1 MGSSAATTAT
11 FCATLVDEWLHCGV
25 RHAVVSPGS
34 RSTPIALE
42 IAKRGEIEMHIF
54 HDERSAAFTA
64 LGIAKASGVPAI
76 LVCSSGTAAVEFHP
90 AVVEAHYSEIPILV
104 CTADRPAEL
113 QGVGAPQTID
123 QRNLY
128 GVSVRKFVNAEVA
141 DDSESQTWRLIARD
155 LFATS
160 LGKVRGPVHL
170 NLRFR
175 EPLMGVAA
183 SLPQRHERSGT
194 ITEKVGLP
202 STRSLRKLK
211 KALKYKRGVIIAG
224 AENYQGES
232 VLRLAETLG
241 WPVLADP
248 RSSARVPS
256 KVVVGA
262 ADAIL
267 RDVEFSKKLQP
278 IVVLRF
284 GTLPASKVV
293 NSWLASSGAKQIVIT
308 TTPTLAD
315 PDKLCALHIVGDID
329 ELCTELISAS
339 SVGQDP
345 KDDFAWLDLWSASEE
360 SAQKSINAAISD
372 EPGLTEPG
380 VARALYGLLPEASNL
395 VVSSSMPIR
404 DVEWFAAPRTGLR
417 VYANRG
423 ANGIDGVVSTAVGIA
438 LATRQ
443 PTSLLIGDI
452 ALLHDVNGLISL
464 VSREIDLRIVVID
477 NNGGGI
483 FSFLPQAQALEATKF
498 EKIFGT
504 PHGVNIKMLAQ
515 AYEINA
521 QEVANTSD
529 LAEVLSQRGPWLA
542 RVVTDRQEN
551 VKVHERI
558 NQMVAA
564 NLRFVLSEKVKV

>member
-25 RHAVVSPGS
+25 RHAVVSPGA

-42 IAKRGEIEMHIF
+42 IANRQEIEMHIF
-54 HDERSAAFTA
+54 HDERSAAFAA

-90 AVVEAHYSEIPILV
+90 AVVEAHHSETPILI

-123 QRNLY
+123 QQNLY
-128 GVSVRKFVNAEVA
+128 GVAIRKFVNAEVA
-141 DDSESQTWRLIARD
+141 DDSESHTWRHIARD

-160 LGKVRGPVHL
+160 LGDVQGPVHL

-175 EPLMGVAA
+175 EPLMGFATNLPPRSASDAVITKKVA
-183 SLPQRHERSGT
+183 
-194 ITEKVGLP
+194 LP
-202 STRSLRKLK
+202 SSRSLRKLN
-211 KALKYKRGVIIAG
+211 KALESENGLIIAG
-224 AENYQGES
+224 PENYRVES
-232 VLRLAETLG
+232 ILRLAETLG
-241 WPVLADP
+241 WPIIADP
-248 RSSARVPS
+248 RSGTRVPN
-256 KVVVGA
+256 KLVVAG

-267 RDVEFSKKLQP
+267 RDEDFSKRLRP
-278 IVVLRF
+278 DVVLRF

-293 NSWLASSGAKQIVIT
+293 NSWLSGSGANQVVIT
-308 TTPTLAD
+308 TTPSLTD
-315 PDKLCALHIVGDID
+315 PDRQCSLHIVSDID
-329 ELCTELISAS
+329 ELCAGLV
-339 SVGQDP
+339 SVHS
-345 KDDFAWLDLWSASEE
+345 KESIRNRSLSWLDKWIAAED
-360 SAQKSINAAISD
+360 SAQKAINAALAD

-380 VARALYGLLPEASNL
+380 VARAIYALVPEASHL

-404 DVEWFAAPRTGLR
+404 DVEWFGAPRNGLR
-417 VYANRG
+417 VHANRG
-423 ANGIDGVVSTAVGIA
+423 ANGIDGVVSTAVGVA

-443 PTSLLIGDI
+443 PTTLLIGDI
-452 ALLHDVNGLISL
+452 ALLHDVNGLINL
-464 VSREIDLRIVVID
+464 ASRKIDLRIVVID

-483 FSFLPQAQALEATKF
+483 FSFLHQAQALDEAKF

-504 PHGVNIKMLAQ
+504 PHDANIKMLAQ
-515 AYEINA
+515 AHQINTH
-521 QEVANTSD
+521 ELTNISD

-558 NQMVAA
+558 NQMVAS
-564 NLRFVLSEKVKV
+564 NLR

>member
-42 IAKRGEIEMHIF
+42 IANRQEIEMHIF
-54 HDERSAAFTA
+54 HDERSAAFAA

-90 AVVEAHYSEIPILV
+90 AVVEAHHSETPILI

-123 QRNLY
+123 QQNLY
-128 GVSVRKFVNAEVA
+128 GVAIRKFVNAEVA
-141 DDSESQTWRLIARD
+141 NDSESHTWRHIARD

-160 LGKVRGPVHL
+160 LGDVQGPVHL

-175 EPLMGVAA
+175 EPLMGFATNLPPRSANDAVITKKVA
-183 SLPQRHERSGT
+183 
-194 ITEKVGLP
+194 LP
-202 STRSLRKLK
+202 SSRSLRKLN
-211 KALKYKRGVIIAG
+211 KALESENGLIIAG
-224 AENYQGES
+224 PENYRVES
-232 VLRLAETLG
+232 IVRLAEALG
-241 WPVLADP
+241 WPIIADP
-248 RSSARVPS
+248 RSGTRVPN
-256 KVVVGA
+256 KLVVAG

-267 RDVEFSKKLQP
+267 RDEDFSKRLRP
-278 IVVLRF
+278 DVVLRF

-293 NSWLASSGAKQIVIT
+293 NSWLLGSGANQVVIT
-308 TTPTLAD
+308 TTPSLTD
-315 PDKLCALHIVGDID
+315 PDRQCSLHIVSDID
-329 ELCTELISAS
+329 ELCAGLVSLHSKESIRNRSLS
-339 SVGQDP
+339 
-345 KDDFAWLDLWSASEE
+345 WLDKWIAAED
-360 SAQKSINAAISD
+360 SAQKAINAALAD

-380 VARALYGLLPEASNL
+380 VARAIYALVPEASHL

-404 DVEWFAAPRTGLR
+404 DVEWFGAPRNGLR
-417 VYANRG
+417 VHANRG
-423 ANGIDGVVSTAVGIA
+423 ANGIDGVVSTAVGVA

-443 PTSLLIGDI
+443 PTTLLIGDI
-452 ALLHDVNGLISL
+452 ALLHDVNGLINL
-464 VSREIDLRIVVID
+464 ASRKIDLRIVVID

-483 FSFLPQAQALEATKF
+483 FSFLPQAQTLDEAKF

-504 PHGVNIKMLAQ
+504 PHDANIKMLAQ
-515 AYEINA
+515 AHQINTH
-521 QEVANTSD
+521 ELTNISD

-542 RVVTDRQEN
+542 RIVTDRQEN

-558 NQMVAA
+558 NQMVAS
-564 NLRFVLSEKVKV
+564 NLR

>member
-42 IAKRGEIEMHIF
+42 IANRQEIEMHIF
-54 HDERSAAFTA
+54 HDERSAAFAA

-90 AVVEAHYSEIPILV
+90 AVVEAHHSETPILI

-123 QRNLY
+123 QQNLY
-128 GVSVRKFVNAEVA
+128 GVAIRKFVNAEVA
-141 DDSESQTWRLIARD
+141 DDSESHTWRHIARD

-160 LGKVRGPVHL
+160 LGDVQGPVHL

-175 EPLMGVAA
+175 EPLMGFATNLPPRDANDAVITKKVA
-183 SLPQRHERSGT
+183 
-194 ITEKVGLP
+194 LP
-202 STRSLRKLK
+202 SSRSLRKLN
-211 KALKYKRGVIIAG
+211 KALESENGLIIAG
-224 AENYQGES
+224 PENYRVES
-232 VLRLAETLG
+232 ILRLAETLG
-241 WPVLADP
+241 WPIIADP
-248 RSSARVPS
+248 RSGTRVPN
-256 KVVVGA
+256 KLVVAG

-267 RDVEFSKKLQP
+267 RDEDFSKRLRP
-278 IVVLRF
+278 DVVLRF

-293 NSWLASSGAKQIVIT
+293 NSWLSGSGANQVVIT
-308 TTPTLAD
+308 TTPSLTD
-315 PDKLCALHIVGDID
+315 PDRQCSLHIVSDID
-329 ELCTELISAS
+329 ELCAGLV
-339 SVGQDP
+339 SVHS
-345 KDDFAWLDLWSASEE
+345 KESVRNRSLSWLDKWVAAED
-360 SAQKSINAAISD
+360 SAQKAINAALAD

-380 VARALYGLLPEASNL
+380 VARAIYALVPEASHL

-404 DVEWFAAPRTGLR
+404 DVEWFGAPRNGLR
-417 VYANRG
+417 VHANRG
-423 ANGIDGVVSTAVGIA
+423 ANGIDGVVSTAVGVA

-443 PTSLLIGDI
+443 PTTLLIGDI
-452 ALLHDVNGLISL
+452 ALLHDVNGLINL
-464 VSREIDLRIVVID
+464 ASRKIDLRIVVID

-483 FSFLPQAQALEATKF
+483 FSFLPQAQALDEAKF

-504 PHGVNIKMLAQ
+504 PHDANIKMLAQ
-515 AYEINA
+515 AHQINTH
-521 QEVANTSD
+521 ELTNISD

-558 NQMVAA
+558 NQMVAS
-564 NLRFVLSEKVKV
+564 NLR

>member
-42 IAKRGEIEMHIF
+42 IANRQEIEMHIF
-54 HDERSAAFTA
+54 HDERSAAFAA

-90 AVVEAHYSEIPILV
+90 AVVEAHHSETPILI

-123 QRNLY
+123 QQNLY
-128 GVSVRKFVNAEVA
+128 GVAIRKFVNAEVA
-141 DDSESQTWRLIARD
+141 NDSESHTWRHIARD

-160 LGKVRGPVHL
+160 LGDVQGPVHL

-175 EPLMGVAA
+175 EPLMGFATNLPPRDANDAVITKKVA
-183 SLPQRHERSGT
+183 
-194 ITEKVGLP
+194 LP
-202 STRSLRKLK
+202 SSRSLRKLN
-211 KALKYKRGVIIAG
+211 KALESENGLIIAG
-224 AENYQGES
+224 PENYRVES
-232 VLRLAETLG
+232 ILRLAETLG
-241 WPVLADP
+241 WPIIADP
-248 RSSARVPS
+248 RSGTRVPN
-256 KVVVGA
+256 KLVVAG

-267 RDVEFSKKLQP
+267 RDEDFSKRLRP
-278 IVVLRF
+278 DVVLRF

-293 NSWLASSGAKQIVIT
+293 NSWLSGSGANQVVIT
-308 TTPTLAD
+308 TTPSLTD
-315 PDKLCALHIVGDID
+315 PDRQCSLHIVSDID
-329 ELCTELISAS
+329 ELCAGLV
-339 SVGQDP
+339 SVHS
-345 KDDFAWLDLWSASEE
+345 KESVRKRSLSWLDKWVAAED
-360 SAQKSINAAISD
+360 SAQKAINAALAD

-380 VARALYGLLPEASNL
+380 VARAIYALVPEASHL

-404 DVEWFAAPRTGLR
+404 DVEWFGAPRNGLR
-417 VYANRG
+417 VHANRG
-423 ANGIDGVVSTAVGIA
+423 ANGIDGVVSTAVGVA

-443 PTSLLIGDI
+443 PTTLLIGDI
-452 ALLHDVNGLISL
+452 ALLHDVNGLINL
-464 VSREIDLRIVVID
+464 ASRKIDLRIVVID

-483 FSFLPQAQALEATKF
+483 FSFLPQAQTLDEAKF

-504 PHGVNIKMLAQ
+504 PHDANIKMLAQ
-515 AYEINA
+515 AHQINTH
-521 QEVANTSD
+521 ELTNISD

-558 NQMVAA
+558 NQMVAS
-564 NLRFVLSEKVKV
+564 NLR

>member
-11 FCATLVDEWLHCGV
+11 FCATLVDEWLQCGV

-42 IAKRGEIEMHIF
+42 IANRQEIEMHIF
-54 HDERSAAFTA
+54 HDERSAAFAA
-64 LGIAKASGVPAI
+64 LGIAKASGIPAI

-90 AVVEAHYSEIPILV
+90 AVVEAHHSEVPILI

-123 QRNLY
+123 QQNLY

-141 DDSESQTWRLIARD
+141 DESESHTWRKIARD

-175 EPLMGVAA
+175 EPLMGVAT
-183 SLPQRHERSGT
+183 SLPPRHERSAM
-194 ITEKVGLP
+194 IADKVDLP
-202 STRSLRKLK
+202 SARSLRKLK
-211 KALKYKRGVIIAG
+211 KALNFKNGVIIAG
-224 AENYQGES
+224 PENYQIES
-232 VLRLAETLG
+232 IFRLAQTLS

-248 RSSARVPS
+248 RSGARVPS
-256 KVVVGA
+256 KFVVAA
-262 ADAIL
+262 ADSIL
-267 RDVEFSKKLQP
+267 RDEDFAKKLQP
-278 IVVLRF
+278 QVVLRF

-315 PDKLCALHIVGDID
+315 PDQLCALHIVGEID
-329 ELCTELISAS
+329 ELCAELVSDRTN
-339 SVGQDP
+339 GQNDRG
-345 KDDFAWLDLWSASEE
+345 DFSWLDLWDTAES
-360 SAQKSINAAISD
+360 SAQKSINAALAD
-372 EPGLTEPG
+372 EPGLSEPG

-417 VYANRG
+417 VHANRG

-443 PTSLLIGDI
+443 PTMLLIGDI
-452 ALLHDVNGLISL
+452 ALLHDVNGLIGL
-464 VSREIDLRIVVID
+464 VGREIDLRIVVID

-483 FSFLPQAQALEATKF
+483 FSFLPQAQTLELTKF

-504 PHGVNIKMLAQ
+504 PHGVNLKMVAQ
-515 AYEINA
+515 AHQINTY
-521 QEVANTSD
+521 EVANMSD
-529 LAEVLSQRGPWLA
+529 FAEVLSQRGPWLA

-558 NQMVAA
+558 NQMVAS
-564 NLRFVLSEKVKV
+564 NLR

>member
-11 FCATLVDEWLHCGV
+11 FCATLVDEWLQCGV

-42 IAKRGEIEMHIF
+42 IANRQEIEMHIF
-54 HDERSAAFTA
+54 HDERSAAFAA
-64 LGIAKASGVPAI
+64 LGIAKASGIPAI

-90 AVVEAHYSEIPILV
+90 AVVEAHHSEVPILI

-123 QRNLY
+123 QQNLY

-141 DDSESQTWRLIARD
+141 DESESHTWRKIARD

-175 EPLMGVAA
+175 EPLMGVAT
-183 SLPQRHERSGT
+183 SLPPRNERSAM
-194 ITEKVGLP
+194 IADKVDLP
-202 STRSLRKLK
+202 SARSLRKLK
-211 KALKYKRGVIIAG
+211 KALNLKNGVIIAG
-224 AENYQGES
+224 PENYQVES
-232 VLRLAETLG
+232 VLHLAQTLS

-248 RSSARVPS
+248 RSGARVPS
-256 KVVVGA
+256 KFVVAA
-262 ADAIL
+262 ADSIL
-267 RDVEFSKKLQP
+267 RDEDIAKKLQP
-278 IVVLRF
+278 QVVLRF

-315 PDKLCALHIVGDID
+315 PDQLCALHIVGEID
-329 ELCTELISAS
+329 EMCAELVSDRTNE
-339 SVGQDP
+339 QN
-345 KDDFAWLDLWSASEE
+345 KRDDFSWLDLWDSAES
-360 SAQKSINAAISD
+360 SAQKSINAALAD
-372 EPGLTEPG
+372 EPGLSEPG

-417 VYANRG
+417 VHANRG

-443 PTSLLIGDI
+443 PTTLLIGDI
-452 ALLHDVNGLISL
+452 ALLHDVNGLINL

-483 FSFLPQAQALEATKF
+483 FSFLPQAQTLELTKF

-504 PHGVNIKMLAQ
+504 PHGVNLKMVAQ
-515 AYEINA
+515 AHQINTH
-521 QEVANTSD
+521 EVANMSD
-529 LAEVLSQRGPWLA
+529 FAEVLSQRGPWLA

-558 NQMVAA
+558 NQMVAS
-564 NLRFVLSEKVKV
+564 NLR

>member
-42 IAKRGEIEMHIF
+42 IANRQEIEMHIF
-54 HDERSAAFTA
+54 HDERSAAFAA
-64 LGIAKASGVPAI
+64 LGIAKASGIPAI

-90 AVVEAHYSEIPILV
+90 AVVEAHHSETPILI

-123 QRNLY
+123 QQNLY
-128 GVSVRKFVNAEVA
+128 GVAIRKFVNAEVA
-141 DDSESQTWRLIARD
+141 NDSESHTWRHIARD

-160 LGKVRGPVHL
+160 LGDVQGPVHL

-175 EPLMGVAA
+175 EPLMGFATNLPPRSASDAVITKKVA
-183 SLPQRHERSGT
+183 
-194 ITEKVGLP
+194 LP
-202 STRSLRKLK
+202 SSRSLRKLN
-211 KALKYKRGVIIAG
+211 KALESEKGLIIAG
-224 AENYQGES
+224 PENYRVES
-232 VLRLAETLG
+232 ILRLAENLG
-241 WPVLADP
+241 WPIVADP
-248 RSSARVPS
+248 RSGTRVPN
-256 KVVVGA
+256 KLVVAG

-267 RDVEFSKKLQP
+267 RDEDFSKRLRP
-278 IVVLRF
+278 DVVLRF

-293 NSWLASSGAKQIVIT
+293 NSWLSGSGANQVVIT
-308 TTPTLAD
+308 TTPSLTD
-315 PDKLCALHIVGDID
+315 PDRQCSLHIVSDID
-329 ELCTELISAS
+329 ELCAGLV
-339 SVGQDP
+339 SVHS
-345 KDDFAWLDLWSASEE
+345 KESVRKRSLSWLDKWVAAED
-360 SAQKSINAAISD
+360 SAQKAINAALAD

-380 VARALYGLLPEASNL
+380 VARAIYALVPEASHL

-404 DVEWFAAPRTGLR
+404 DVEWFGAPRNGLR
-417 VYANRG
+417 VHANRG
-423 ANGIDGVVSTAVGIA
+423 ANGIDGVVSTAVGVA

-443 PTSLLIGDI
+443 PTTLLIGDI
-452 ALLHDVNGLISL
+452 ALLHDVNGLINL
-464 VSREIDLRIVVID
+464 ASRKIDLRIVVID

-483 FSFLPQAQALEATKF
+483 FSFLPQAQALDEAKF

-504 PHGVNIKMLAQ
+504 PHDANIKMLAQ
-515 AYEINA
+515 AHQINTH
-521 QEVANTSD
+521 ELTNISD

-542 RVVTDRQEN
+542 RVVTDRHEN

-558 NQMVAA
+558 NQMVAS
-564 NLRFVLSEKVKV
+564 NLR

>member
-42 IAKRGEIEMHIF
+42 IANRQEIEMHIF
-54 HDERSAAFTA
+54 HDERSAAFAA

-90 AVVEAHYSEIPILV
+90 AVVEAHHSETPILI

-123 QRNLY
+123 QQNLY
-128 GVSVRKFVNAEVA
+128 GVAIRKFVNAEVA
-141 DDSESQTWRLIARD
+141 NDSESHTWRHIARD

-160 LGKVRGPVHL
+160 LGDVQGPVHL

-175 EPLMGVAA
+175 EPLMGFATNLPPRSANDAVITKKVA
-183 SLPQRHERSGT
+183 
-194 ITEKVGLP
+194 LP
-202 STRSLRKLK
+202 SSRSLRKLN
-211 KALKYKRGVIIAG
+211 KALESENGLIIAG
-224 AENYQGES
+224 PENYRVES
-232 VLRLAETLG
+232 IVRLAEALG
-241 WPVLADP
+241 WPIVADP
-248 RSSARVPS
+248 RSGTRVPN
-256 KVVVGA
+256 KLVVAG

-267 RDVEFSKKLQP
+267 RDEDFSKRLRP
-278 IVVLRF
+278 DVVLRF

-293 NSWLASSGAKQIVIT
+293 NSWLSGSGANQVVIT
-308 TTPTLAD
+308 TTPSLTD
-315 PDKLCALHIVGDID
+315 PDRQCSLHIVSDID
-329 ELCTELISAS
+329 ELCAGLV
-339 SVGQDP
+339 SVHS
-345 KDDFAWLDLWSASEE
+345 KESIRNRSLSWLDKWIAAED
-360 SAQKSINAAISD
+360 SAQKAINAALAD

-380 VARALYGLLPEASNL
+380 VARAIYALVPEASHL

-404 DVEWFAAPRTGLR
+404 DVEWFGAPRNGLR
-417 VYANRG
+417 VHANRG
-423 ANGIDGVVSTAVGIA
+423 ANGIDGVVSTAVGVA

-443 PTSLLIGDI
+443 PTTLLIGDI
-452 ALLHDVNGLISL
+452 ALLHDVNGLINL
-464 VSREIDLRIVVID
+464 ASRKIDLRIVVID

-483 FSFLPQAQALEATKF
+483 FSFLPQAQALDEAKF

-504 PHGVNIKMLAQ
+504 PHDANIKMLAQ
-515 AYEINA
+515 AHQINTH
-521 QEVANTSD
+521 ELTNISD

-542 RVVTDRQEN
+542 RVVTDRHEN

-558 NQMVAA
+558 NQMVAS
-564 NLRFVLSEKVKV
+564 NLR

>member
-11 FCATLVDEWLHCGV
+11 FCATLVDEWLQCGV

-42 IAKRGEIEMHIF
+42 IANRQEIEMHIF
-54 HDERSAAFTA
+54 HDERSAAFAA
-64 LGIAKASGVPAI
+64 LGIAKASGIPAI

-90 AVVEAHYSEIPILV
+90 ATVEAHHSEVPILI

-123 QRNLY
+123 QQNLY

-141 DDSESQTWRLIARD
+141 EESESNTWRQIARD

-175 EPLMGVAA
+175 EPLMGVAT
-183 SLPQRHERSGT
+183 SLPPRHESSAT
-194 ITEKVGLP
+194 IAETVVLP
-202 STRSLRKLK
+202 SARSLRKLK
-211 KALKYKRGVIIAG
+211 KALNFKSGVIIAG
-224 AENYQGES
+224 PENYRVES
-232 VLRLAETLG
+232 ILRLAETLS

-248 RSSARVPS
+248 RSGARVPS
-256 KVVVGA
+256 KFVVAA
-262 ADAIL
+262 ADSIL
-267 RDVEFSKKLQP
+267 RDEDFAKKLQP
-278 IVVLRF
+278 QVVLRF

-293 NSWLASSGAKQIVIT
+293 NSWLANSGAKQIVIT

-315 PDKLCALHIVGDID
+315 PDQLCSLHIVGEID
-329 ELCTELISAS
+329 ELCAELV
-339 SVGQDP
+339 SVRSNGQS
-345 KDDFAWLDLWSASEE
+345 KRDDFSWLDLWGTAET
-360 SAQKSINAAISD
+360 SAQKSINAALAD
-372 EPGLTEPG
+372 EPGLSEPG

-417 VYANRG
+417 VHANRG

-443 PTSLLIGDI
+443 PTTLLIGDI

-483 FSFLPQAQALEATKF
+483 FSFLPQAQALEVTKF

-504 PHGVNIKMLAQ
+504 PHGVDLKMVAQ
-515 AYEINA
+515 AHQINTH
-521 QEVANTSD
+521 EVANMSD
-529 LAEVLSQRGPWLA
+529 FAEVLSQRGPWLT

-551 VKVHERI
+551 VKVHQRI
-558 NQMVAA
+558 NQMVAS
-564 NLRFVLSEKVKV
+564 NLR

>member
-42 IAKRGEIEMHIF
+42 IANRQEIEMHIF
-54 HDERSAAFTA
+54 HDERSAAFAA

-90 AVVEAHYSEIPILV
+90 AVVEAHHSETPILI

-123 QRNLY
+123 QQNLY
-128 GVSVRKFVNAEVA
+128 GVAIRKFVNAEVA
-141 DDSESQTWRLIARD
+141 NDSESHTWRHIARD

-160 LGKVRGPVHL
+160 LGDVQGPVHL

-175 EPLMGVAA
+175 EPLMGFATNLPPRSASDAVITKKVA
-183 SLPQRHERSGT
+183 
-194 ITEKVGLP
+194 LP
-202 STRSLRKLK
+202 SSRSLRKLN
-211 KALKYKRGVIIAG
+211 KALESENGLIIAG
-224 AENYQGES
+224 PENYRVES
-232 VLRLAETLG
+232 ILRLAETLG
-241 WPVLADP
+241 WPIIADP
-248 RSSARVPS
+248 RSGTRVPN
-256 KVVVGA
+256 KLVVAG

-267 RDVEFSKKLQP
+267 RDEDFSKRLRP
-278 IVVLRF
+278 DVVLRF

-293 NSWLASSGAKQIVIT
+293 NSWLSGSGANQVVIT
-308 TTPTLAD
+308 TTPSLTD
-315 PDKLCALHIVGDID
+315 PDRQCSLHIVSDID
-329 ELCTELISAS
+329 ELCAGLV
-339 SVGQDP
+339 SVHS
-345 KDDFAWLDLWSASEE
+345 KESIRNRSLSWLDKWIAAED
-360 SAQKSINAAISD
+360 SAQKAINAALAD

-380 VARALYGLLPEASNL
+380 VARAIYALVPEASHL

-404 DVEWFAAPRTGLR
+404 DVEWFGAPRNGLR
-417 VYANRG
+417 VHANRG
-423 ANGIDGVVSTAVGIA
+423 ANGIDGVVSTAVGVA

-443 PTSLLIGDI
+443 PTTLLIGDI
-452 ALLHDVNGLISL
+452 ALLHDVNGLINL
-464 VSREIDLRIVVID
+464 ASRKIDLRIVVID

-483 FSFLPQAQALEATKF
+483 FSFLPQAQALDEAKF

-504 PHGVNIKMLAQ
+504 PHDANIKMLAQ
-515 AYEINA
+515 AHQINTH
-521 QEVANTSD
+521 ELTNISD

-542 RVVTDRQEN
+542 RVVTDRHEN

-558 NQMVAA
+558 NQMVAS
-564 NLRFVLSEKVKV
+564 NLR

>member
-11 FCATLVDEWLHCGV
+11 FCATLVDEWLQCGV

-42 IAKRGEIEMHIF
+42 IANRQEIEMHIF
-54 HDERSAAFTA
+54 HDERSAAFAA
-64 LGIAKASGVPAI
+64 LGIAKASGIPAI

-90 AVVEAHYSEIPILV
+90 AVVEAHHSEVPILI

-123 QRNLY
+123 QQNLY

-141 DDSESQTWRLIARD
+141 DESESHTWRKIARD

-175 EPLMGVAA
+175 EPLMGVAT
-183 SLPQRHERSGT
+183 SLPPRHERSAM
-194 ITEKVGLP
+194 IADKVDLP
-202 STRSLRKLK
+202 SARSLRKLK
-211 KALKYKRGVIIAG
+211 KALNFKNGVIIAG
-224 AENYQGES
+224 PENYQIES
-232 VLRLAETLG
+232 IFRLAQTLS

-248 RSSARVPS
+248 RSGARVPS
-256 KVVVGA
+256 KFVVAA
-262 ADAIL
+262 ADSIL
-267 RDVEFSKKLQP
+267 RDEDFAKKLQP
-278 IVVLRF
+278 QVVLRF

-315 PDKLCALHIVGDID
+315 PDQLCALHIVGEID
-329 ELCTELISAS
+329 ELCAELVSDRTN
-339 SVGQDP
+339 GQNNRG
-345 KDDFAWLDLWSASEE
+345 DFSWLDLWDTAES
-360 SAQKSINAAISD
+360 SAQKSINAALAD
-372 EPGLTEPG
+372 EPGLSEPG

-417 VYANRG
+417 VHANRG

-443 PTSLLIGDI
+443 PTTLLIGDI
-452 ALLHDVNGLISL
+452 ALLHDVNGLIGL

-483 FSFLPQAQALEATKF
+483 FSFLPQAQNLESTKF

-504 PHGVNIKMLAQ
+504 PHGVNLKMVAQ
-515 AYEINA
+515 AHQIDTH
-521 QEVANTSD
+521 EVANMSD
-529 LAEVLSQRGPWLA
+529 FAEVLSQRGPWLA

-558 NQMVAA
+558 NQMVAS
-564 NLRFVLSEKVKV
+564 NLR

>member
-11 FCATLVDEWLHCGV
+11 FCATLVDEWLQCGV

-42 IAKRGEIEMHIF
+42 IANRQEIEMHIF
-54 HDERSAAFTA
+54 HDERSAAFAA
-64 LGIAKASGVPAI
+64 LGIAKASGIPAI

-90 AVVEAHYSEIPILV
+90 AVVEAHHSEVPILI

-123 QRNLY
+123 QQNLY

-141 DDSESQTWRLIARD
+141 DESESHTWRKIARD

-175 EPLMGVAA
+175 EPLMGVAT
-183 SLPQRHERSGT
+183 SLPPRHERSST
-194 ITEKVGLP
+194 IADKVDLP
-202 STRSLRKLK
+202 SARSLRKLK
-211 KALKYKRGVIIAG
+211 KALNFKNGVIIAG
-224 AENYQGES
+224 PENYQVES
-232 VLRLAETLG
+232 VLHLAQTLS

-248 RSSARVPS
+248 RSGARVPS
-256 KVVVGA
+256 KFVVAA
-262 ADAIL
+262 ADSIL
-267 RDVEFSKKLQP
+267 RDEDIAKKLQP
-278 IVVLRF
+278 QVVLRF

-308 TTPTLAD
+308 TTPTLTD
-315 PDKLCALHIVGDID
+315 PDQLCALHIVGEID
-329 ELCTELISAS
+329 ELCAELVSARTN
-339 SVGQDP
+339 GQN
-345 KDDFAWLDLWSASEE
+345 KRDDLSWLDLWDTAET
-360 SAQKSINAAISD
+360 SAQKSINAALAD
-372 EPGLTEPG
+372 EPGLSEPG

-417 VYANRG
+417 VHANRG

-443 PTSLLIGDI
+443 PTTLLIGDI
-452 ALLHDVNGLISL
+452 ALLHDVNGLIGL

-483 FSFLPQAQALEATKF
+483 FSFLPQAQNLESTKF

-504 PHGVNIKMLAQ
+504 PHGVNLKMVAQ
-515 AYEINA
+515 AHQINTH
-521 QEVANTSD
+521 EVANMSD
-529 LAEVLSQRGPWLA
+529 FAEVLSQRGPWLA

-558 NQMVAA
+558 NQMVAS
-564 NLRFVLSEKVKV
+564 NLR

>member
-11 FCATLVDEWLHCGV
+11 FCATLVDEWLQCGV

-42 IAKRGEIEMHIF
+42 IANRQEIEMHIF
-54 HDERSAAFTA
+54 HDERSAAFAA
-64 LGIAKASGVPAI
+64 LGIAKASGIPAI

-90 AVVEAHYSEIPILV
+90 AVVEAHHSEVPILI

-123 QRNLY
+123 QQNLY

-141 DDSESQTWRLIARD
+141 DESESHTWRKIARD

-175 EPLMGVAA
+175 EPLMGVAT
-183 SLPQRHERSGT
+183 SLPPRHERSAM
-194 ITEKVGLP
+194 IADKVDLP
-202 STRSLRKLK
+202 SARSLRKLK
-211 KALKYKRGVIIAG
+211 KALNFKNGVIIAG
-224 AENYQGES
+224 PENYQIES
-232 VLRLAETLG
+232 IFRLAQTLS

-248 RSSARVPS
+248 RSGARVPS
-256 KVVVGA
+256 KFVVAA
-262 ADAIL
+262 ADSIL
-267 RDVEFSKKLQP
+267 RDEDFAKKLQP
-278 IVVLRF
+278 QVVLRF

-308 TTPTLAD
+308 TTRTLAD
-315 PDKLCALHIVGDID
+315 PDQLCALHIVGEID
-329 ELCTELISAS
+329 ELCAELVSDRTN
-339 SVGQDP
+339 GQNNRG
-345 KDDFAWLDLWSASEE
+345 DFSWLDLWDTAES
-360 SAQKSINAAISD
+360 SAQKSINAALAD
-372 EPGLTEPG
+372 EPGLSEPG

-417 VYANRG
+417 VHANRG

-443 PTSLLIGDI
+443 PTTLLIGDI
-452 ALLHDVNGLISL
+452 ALLHDVNGLIGL
-464 VSREIDLRIVVID
+464 VSRETDLRIVVID

-483 FSFLPQAQALEATKF
+483 FSFLPQAQNLESTKF

-504 PHGVNIKMLAQ
+504 PHGVNLKMVAQ
-515 AYEINA
+515 AHQIDTH
-521 QEVANTSD
+521 EVANMSD
-529 LAEVLSQRGPWLA
+529 FAEVLSQRGPWLA

-558 NQMVAA
+558 NQMVAS
-564 NLRFVLSEKVKV
+564 NLR

>member
-11 FCATLVDEWLHCGV
+11 FCATLVDEWLQCGV

-42 IAKRGEIEMHIF
+42 IANRQEIEMHIF
-54 HDERSAAFTA
+54 HDERSAAFAA
-64 LGIAKASGVPAI
+64 LGIAKASGIPAI

-90 AVVEAHYSEIPILV
+90 AVVEAHHSEVPILI

-123 QRNLY
+123 QQNLY

-141 DDSESQTWRLIARD
+141 DESESHTWRKIARD

-175 EPLMGVAA
+175 EPLMGVAT
-183 SLPQRHERSGT
+183 SLPPRHERSAM
-194 ITEKVGLP
+194 IADKVDLP
-202 STRSLRKLK
+202 SARSLRKLK
-211 KALKYKRGVIIAG
+211 KALNFKNGVIIAG
-224 AENYQGES
+224 PENYQIES
-232 VLRLAETLG
+232 IFRLAQTLS

-248 RSSARVPS
+248 RSGARVPS
-256 KVVVGA
+256 KFVVAA
-262 ADAIL
+262 ADSIL
-267 RDVEFSKKLQP
+267 RDEDFAKKLQP
-278 IVVLRF
+278 QVVLRF

-315 PDKLCALHIVGDID
+315 PDQLCALHIVGEID
-329 ELCTELISAS
+329 ELCAELVSDRTN
-339 SVGQDP
+339 GQNNR
-345 KDDFAWLDLWSASEE
+345 DDFSWLDLWDTAES
-360 SAQKSINAAISD
+360 SAQKSINAALAD
-372 EPGLTEPG
+372 EPGLSEPG

-417 VYANRG
+417 VHANRG

-443 PTSLLIGDI
+443 PTTLLIGDI
-452 ALLHDVNGLISL
+452 ALLHDVNGLIGL

-483 FSFLPQAQALEATKF
+483 FSFLPQAQNLESTKF

-504 PHGVNIKMLAQ
+504 PHGVNLKMVAQ
-515 AYEINA
+515 AHQINTH
-521 QEVANTSD
+521 EVANMSD
-529 LAEVLSQRGPWLA
+529 FAEVLSQRGPWLA

-558 NQMVAA
+558 NQMVAS
-564 NLRFVLSEKVKV
+564 NLR

>member
-11 FCATLVDEWLHCGV
+11 FCATLVDEWLQCGV

-42 IAKRGEIEMHIF
+42 IANRQEIEMHIF
-54 HDERSAAFTA
+54 HDERSAAFAA
-64 LGIAKASGVPAI
+64 LGIAKASGIPAI

-90 AVVEAHYSEIPILV
+90 AVVEAHHSEVPILI

-123 QRNLY
+123 QQNLY

-141 DDSESQTWRLIARD
+141 DESESHTWRKIARD

-175 EPLMGVAA
+175 EPLMGVATV
-183 SLPQRHERSGT
+183 LPPRHERSAM
-194 ITEKVGLP
+194 IADKVDLP
-202 STRSLRKLK
+202 SARSLRKLK
-211 KALKYKRGVIIAG
+211 KALNFKNGVIIAG
-224 AENYQGES
+224 PENYQIES
-232 VLRLAETLG
+232 IFRLAQTLS

-248 RSSARVPS
+248 RSGARVPS
-256 KVVVGA
+256 KFVVAA
-262 ADAIL
+262 ADSIL
-267 RDVEFSKKLQP
+267 RDEDFAKKLQP
-278 IVVLRF
+278 QVVLRF

-315 PDKLCALHIVGDID
+315 PDQLCALHIVGEID
-329 ELCTELISAS
+329 ELCAELVSDRTN
-339 SVGQDP
+339 GQNNR
-345 KDDFAWLDLWSASEE
+345 DDFSWLDLWDTAES
-360 SAQKSINAAISD
+360 SAQKSINAALAD
-372 EPGLTEPG
+372 EPGLSEPG

-417 VYANRG
+417 VHANRG

-443 PTSLLIGDI
+443 STTLLIGDI
-452 ALLHDVNGLISL
+452 ALLHDVNGLIGL
-464 VSREIDLRIVVID
+464 VSRETDLRIVVID

-483 FSFLPQAQALEATKF
+483 FSFLPQAQNLESTKF

-504 PHGVNIKMLAQ
+504 PHGVNLKMVAQ
-515 AYEINA
+515 AHQINTH
-521 QEVANTSD
+521 EVANMSD
-529 LAEVLSQRGPWLA
+529 FAEVLSQRGPWLA

-558 NQMVAA
+558 NQMVAS
-564 NLRFVLSEKVKV
+564 NLR

>member
-42 IAKRGEIEMHIF
+42 IANRQEIEMHIF
-54 HDERSAAFTA
+54 HDERSAAFAA

-90 AVVEAHYSEIPILV
+90 AVVEAHHSETPILI

-123 QRNLY
+123 QQNLY
-128 GVSVRKFVNAEVA
+128 GVAIRKFVNAEVA
-141 DDSESQTWRLIARD
+141 NDSESHTWRHIARD

-160 LGKVRGPVHL
+160 LGDVQGPVHL

-175 EPLMGVAA
+175 EPLMGFATNLPPRSANDAVITKKVA
-183 SLPQRHERSGT
+183 
-194 ITEKVGLP
+194 LP
-202 STRSLRKLK
+202 SSRSLRKLN
-211 KALKYKRGVIIAG
+211 KALESENGLIIAG
-224 AENYQGES
+224 PENYRVES
-232 VLRLAETLG
+232 ILRLAETLG
-241 WPVLADP
+241 WPIIADP
-248 RSSARVPS
+248 RSGTRVPN
-256 KVVVGA
+256 KLVVAG

-267 RDVEFSKKLQP
+267 RDEDFSKRLRP
-278 IVVLRF
+278 DVVLRF

-293 NSWLASSGAKQIVIT
+293 NSWLSGSGANQVVIT
-308 TTPTLAD
+308 TTPSLTD
-315 PDKLCALHIVGDID
+315 PDRQCSLHIVSDID
-329 ELCTELISAS
+329 ELCAGLV
-339 SVGQDP
+339 SVHS
-345 KDDFAWLDLWSASEE
+345 KESIRNRSLSWLDKWIAAED
-360 SAQKSINAAISD
+360 SAQKAINAALAD

-380 VARALYGLLPEASNL
+380 VARAIYALVPEASHL

-404 DVEWFAAPRTGLR
+404 DVEWFGAPRNGLR
-417 VYANRG
+417 VHANRG
-423 ANGIDGVVSTAVGIA
+423 ANGIDGVVSTAVGVA

-443 PTSLLIGDI
+443 PTTLLIGDI
-452 ALLHDVNGLISL
+452 ALLHDVNGLINL
-464 VSREIDLRIVVID
+464 ASRKIDLRIVVID

-483 FSFLPQAQALEATKF
+483 FSFLPQAQTLDEAKF

-504 PHGVNIKMLAQ
+504 PHDANIKMLAQ
-515 AYEINA
+515 AHQINTH
-521 QEVANTSD
+521 ELTNISD

-542 RVVTDRQEN
+542 RIVTDRQEN

-558 NQMVAA
+558 NQMVAS
-564 NLRFVLSEKVKV
+564 NLR

>member
-11 FCATLVDEWLHCGV
+11 FCATLVDEWLQCGV

-42 IAKRGEIEMHIF
+42 IANRQEIEMHIF
-54 HDERSAAFTA
+54 HDERSAAFAA
-64 LGIAKASGVPAI
+64 LGIAKASGIPAI

-90 AVVEAHYSEIPILV
+90 AVVEAHHSEVPILI

-123 QRNLY
+123 QQNLY

-141 DDSESQTWRLIARD
+141 DESESHTWRKIARD

-175 EPLMGVAA
+175 EPLMGVAT
-183 SLPQRHERSGT
+183 SLPPRHERSAM
-194 ITEKVGLP
+194 IADKVDLP
-202 STRSLRKLK
+202 SARSLRKLK
-211 KALKYKRGVIIAG
+211 KALNFKNGVIIAG
-224 AENYQGES
+224 PENYQVES
-232 VLRLAETLG
+232 VLHLAQTLS

-248 RSSARVPS
+248 RSGARVPS
-256 KVVVGA
+256 KFVVAA
-262 ADAIL
+262 ADSIL
-267 RDVEFSKKLQP
+267 RDEDFAKKLQP
-278 IVVLRF
+278 QVVLRF

-315 PDKLCALHIVGDID
+315 PDQLCALHIVGEID
-329 ELCTELISAS
+329 ELCAELVSDRTN
-339 SVGQDP
+339 GQNNRG
-345 KDDFAWLDLWSASEE
+345 DFSWLDLWDTAES
-360 SAQKSINAAISD
+360 SAQKSINAALAD
-372 EPGLTEPG
+372 EPGLSEPG

-417 VYANRG
+417 VHANRG

-443 PTSLLIGDI
+443 PTTLLIGDI
-452 ALLHDVNGLISL
+452 ALLHDVNGLIGL

-483 FSFLPQAQALEATKF
+483 FSFLPQAQNLESTKF

-504 PHGVNIKMLAQ
+504 PHGVNLKMVAQ
-515 AYEINA
+515 AHQIDTH
-521 QEVANTSD
+521 EVANMSD
-529 LAEVLSQRGPWLA
+529 FAEVLSQRGPWLA

-558 NQMVAA
+558 NQMVAS
-564 NLRFVLSEKVKV
+564 NLR

>member
-11 FCATLVDEWLHCGV
+11 FCATLVDEWLQCGV

-42 IAKRGEIEMHIF
+42 IANRQEIEMHIF
-54 HDERSAAFTA
+54 HDERSAAFAA
-64 LGIAKASGVPAI
+64 LGIAKASGIPAI

-90 AVVEAHYSEIPILV
+90 AVVEAHHSEVPILI

-123 QRNLY
+123 QQNLY

-141 DDSESQTWRLIARD
+141 DESESHTWRKIARD

-175 EPLMGVAA
+175 EPLMGVAT
-183 SLPQRHERSGT
+183 SLPPRHERSAM
-194 ITEKVGLP
+194 IADKVDLP
-202 STRSLRKLK
+202 SARSLRKLK
-211 KALKYKRGVIIAG
+211 KALNFKNGVIIAG
-224 AENYQGES
+224 PENYQIES
-232 VLRLAETLG
+232 IFRLAQTLS

-248 RSSARVPS
+248 RSGARVPS
-256 KVVVGA
+256 KFVVAA
-262 ADAIL
+262 ADSIL
-267 RDVEFSKKLQP
+267 RDEDFAKKLQP
-278 IVVLRF
+278 QVVLRF

-315 PDKLCALHIVGDID
+315 PDQLCALHIVGEID
-329 ELCTELISAS
+329 ELCAELVSDRTN
-339 SVGQDP
+339 GQNNRG
-345 KDDFAWLDLWSASEE
+345 DFSWLDLWDTAES
-360 SAQKSINAAISD
+360 SAQKSINAALAD
-372 EPGLTEPG
+372 EPGLSEPG

-417 VYANRG
+417 VHANRG

-443 PTSLLIGDI
+443 PTTLLIGDI
-452 ALLHDVNGLISL
+452 ALLHDVNGLIGL
-464 VSREIDLRIVVID
+464 VSRETDLRIVVID

-483 FSFLPQAQALEATKF
+483 FSFLPQAQNLESTKF

-504 PHGVNIKMLAQ
+504 PHGVNLKMVAQ
-515 AYEINA
+515 AHQIDTH
-521 QEVANTSD
+521 EVANMSD
-529 LAEVLSQRGPWLA
+529 FAEVLSQRGPWLA

-558 NQMVAA
+558 NQMVAS
-564 NLRFVLSEKVKV
+564 NLR

>member
-11 FCATLVDEWLHCGV
+11 FCATLVDEWLQCGV

-42 IAKRGEIEMHIF
+42 IANRQEIEMHIF
-54 HDERSAAFTA
+54 HDERSAAFAA
-64 LGIAKASGVPAI
+64 LGIAKASGIPAI

-90 AVVEAHYSEIPILV
+90 AVVEAHHSEVPILI

-123 QRNLY
+123 QQNLY

-141 DDSESQTWRLIARD
+141 DESESHTWRKIARD

-160 LGKVRGPVHL
+160 LGKLRGPVHL

-175 EPLMGVAA
+175 EPLMGVAT
-183 SLPQRHERSGT
+183 SLPPRNERSAM
-194 ITEKVGLP
+194 IADKVDLP
-202 STRSLRKLK
+202 SARSLRKLK
-211 KALKYKRGVIIAG
+211 KALNFKNGVIIAG
-224 AENYQGES
+224 PENYQVES
-232 VLRLAETLG
+232 VLYLAQTLS

-248 RSSARVPS
+248 RSGARVPS
-256 KVVVGA
+256 KFVVAA
-262 ADAIL
+262 ADSIL
-267 RDVEFSKKLQP
+267 RDEDIAKKLQP
-278 IVVLRF
+278 QVVLRF

-315 PDKLCALHIVGDID
+315 PDQLCALHIVGEID
-329 ELCTELISAS
+329 ELCAELAS
-339 SVGQDP
+339 DRTNEQN
-345 KDDFAWLDLWSASEE
+345 KRDDFSWLDLWDSAES
-360 SAQKSINAAISD
+360 SAQKSINAALAD
-372 EPGLTEPG
+372 EPGLSEPG

-417 VYANRG
+417 VHANRG

-443 PTSLLIGDI
+443 PTTLLIGDI
-452 ALLHDVNGLISL
+452 ALLHDVNGLIGL
-464 VSREIDLRIVVID
+464 ASRKIDLRIVVID

-483 FSFLPQAQALEATKF
+483 FSFLPQAQNLELTKF

-504 PHGVNIKMLAQ
+504 PHGVNLKMVAQ
-515 AYEINA
+515 AHQINTH
-521 QEVANTSD
+521 EVANMSD
-529 LAEVLSQRGPWLA
+529 FAEVLSQRGPWLA

-558 NQMVAA
+558 NQMVAS
-564 NLRFVLSEKVKV
+564 NLR

>member
-42 IAKRGEIEMHIF
+42 IANRQEIEMHIF
-54 HDERSAAFTA
+54 HDERSAAFAA

-90 AVVEAHYSEIPILV
+90 AVVEAHHSETPILI

-123 QRNLY
+123 QQNLY
-128 GVSVRKFVNAEVA
+128 GVAIRKFVNAEVA
-141 DDSESQTWRLIARD
+141 NDSESHTWRHIARD

-160 LGKVRGPVHL
+160 LGDVQGPVHL

-175 EPLMGVAA
+175 EPLMGFATNLPPRDANDAVITKKVA
-183 SLPQRHERSGT
+183 
-194 ITEKVGLP
+194 LP
-202 STRSLRKLK
+202 SSRSLRKLN
-211 KALKYKRGVIIAG
+211 KALESENGLIIAG
-224 AENYQGES
+224 PENYRVES
-232 VLRLAETLG
+232 ILRLAETLG
-241 WPVLADP
+241 WPIIADP
-248 RSSARVPS
+248 RSGTRVPN
-256 KVVVGA
+256 KLVVAG

-267 RDVEFSKKLQP
+267 RDEDFSKRLRP
-278 IVVLRF
+278 DVVLRF

-293 NSWLASSGAKQIVIT
+293 NSWLSGSGANQVVIT
-308 TTPTLAD
+308 TTPSLTD
-315 PDKLCALHIVGDID
+315 PDRQCSLHIVSDID
-329 ELCTELISAS
+329 ELCAGLV
-339 SVGQDP
+339 SVHS
-345 KDDFAWLDLWSASEE
+345 KESIRNRSLSWLDKWVAAED
-360 SAQKSINAAISD
+360 SAQKAINAALAD

-380 VARALYGLLPEASNL
+380 VARAIYALVPEASHL

-404 DVEWFAAPRTGLR
+404 DVEWFGAPRNGLR
-417 VYANRG
+417 VHANRG
-423 ANGIDGVVSTAVGIA
+423 ANGIDGVVSTAVGVA

-443 PTSLLIGDI
+443 PTTLLIGDI
-452 ALLHDVNGLISL
+452 ALLHDVNGLINL
-464 VSREIDLRIVVID
+464 ASRKIDLRIVVID

-483 FSFLPQAQALEATKF
+483 FSFLPQAQTLDEAKF

-504 PHGVNIKMLAQ
+504 PHDANIKMLAQ
-515 AYEINA
+515 AHQINTH
-521 QEVANTSD
+521 ELTNISD

-558 NQMVAA
+558 NQMVAS
-564 NLRFVLSEKVKV
+564 NLR

>member
-42 IAKRGEIEMHIF
+42 IANRQEIEMHIF
-54 HDERSAAFTA
+54 HDERSAAFAA

-90 AVVEAHYSEIPILV
+90 AVVEAHHSETPILI

-123 QRNLY
+123 QQNLY
-128 GVSVRKFVNAEVA
+128 GVAIRKFVNAEVA
-141 DDSESQTWRLIARD
+141 NDSESHTWRHIARD

-160 LGKVRGPVHL
+160 LGDVQGPVHL

-175 EPLMGVAA
+175 EPLMGFATNLPPRSANDAVITKKVA
-183 SLPQRHERSGT
+183 
-194 ITEKVGLP
+194 LP
-202 STRSLRKLK
+202 SSRSLRKLN
-211 KALKYKRGVIIAG
+211 KALESENGLIIAG
-224 AENYQGES
+224 PENYRVES
-232 VLRLAETLG
+232 ILRLAETLG
-241 WPVLADP
+241 WPIIADP
-248 RSSARVPS
+248 RSGTRVPN
-256 KVVVGA
+256 KLVVAG

-267 RDVEFSKKLQP
+267 RDEDFSKRLRP
-278 IVVLRF
+278 DVVLRF

-293 NSWLASSGAKQIVIT
+293 NSWLSGSGANQVVIT
-308 TTPTLAD
+308 TTPSLTD
-315 PDKLCALHIVGDID
+315 PDRQCSLHIVSDID
-329 ELCTELISAS
+329 ELCAGLV
-339 SVGQDP
+339 SVHS
-345 KDDFAWLDLWSASEE
+345 KESVRKRSLSWLDKWVAAED
-360 SAQKSINAAISD
+360 SAQKAINAALAD

-380 VARALYGLLPEASNL
+380 VARAIYALVPEASHL

-404 DVEWFAAPRTGLR
+404 DVEWFGAPRNGLR
-417 VYANRG
+417 VHANRG
-423 ANGIDGVVSTAVGIA
+423 ANGIDGVVSTAVGVA

-443 PTSLLIGDI
+443 PTTLLIGDI
-452 ALLHDVNGLISL
+452 ALLHDVNGLINL
-464 VSREIDLRIVVID
+464 ASRKIDLRIVVID

-483 FSFLPQAQALEATKF
+483 FSFLPQAQTLDEAKF

-504 PHGVNIKMLAQ
+504 PHDANIKMLAQ
-515 AYEINA
+515 AHQINTH
-521 QEVANTSD
+521 ELTNISD

-558 NQMVAA
+558 NQMVAS
-564 NLRFVLSEKVKV
+564 NLR

>member
-42 IAKRGEIEMHIF
+42 IANRQEIEMHIF
-54 HDERSAAFTA
+54 HDERSAAFAA

-90 AVVEAHYSEIPILV
+90 AVVEAHHSETPILI

-123 QRNLY
+123 QQNLY
-128 GVSVRKFVNAEVA
+128 GVAIRKFVNAEVA
-141 DDSESQTWRLIARD
+141 NDSESHTWRHIARD

-160 LGKVRGPVHL
+160 LGDVQGPVHL

-175 EPLMGVAA
+175 EPLMGFATNLPPRSANDAVITKKVA
-183 SLPQRHERSGT
+183 
-194 ITEKVGLP
+194 LP
-202 STRSLRKLK
+202 SSRSLRKLN
-211 KALKYKRGVIIAG
+211 KALESENGLIIAG
-224 AENYQGES
+224 PENYRVES
-232 VLRLAETLG
+232 ILRLAETLG
-241 WPVLADP
+241 WPIIADP
-248 RSSARVPS
+248 RSGTRVPN
-256 KVVVGA
+256 KLVVAG

-267 RDVEFSKKLQP
+267 RDEDFSKRLRP
-278 IVVLRF
+278 DVVLRF

-293 NSWLASSGAKQIVIT
+293 NSWLSGSGANQVVIT
-308 TTPTLAD
+308 TTPSLTD
-315 PDKLCALHIVGDID
+315 PDRQCSLHIVSDID
-329 ELCTELISAS
+329 ELCAGLV
-339 SVGQDP
+339 SVHS
-345 KDDFAWLDLWSASEE
+345 KESVRKRSLSWLDKWVAAED
-360 SAQKSINAAISD
+360 SAQKAINAALAD

-380 VARALYGLLPEASNL
+380 VARAIYALVPEASHL

-404 DVEWFAAPRTGLR
+404 DVEWFGAPRNGLR
-417 VYANRG
+417 VHANRG
-423 ANGIDGVVSTAVGIA
+423 ANGIDGVVSTAVGVA

-443 PTSLLIGDI
+443 PTTLLIGDI
-452 ALLHDVNGLISL
+452 ALLHDVNGLINL
-464 VSREIDLRIVVID
+464 ASRKIDLRIVVID

-483 FSFLPQAQALEATKF
+483 FSFLPQAQTLDEAKF

-504 PHGVNIKMLAQ
+504 PHDANIKMLAQ
-515 AYEINA
+515 AHQINTH
-521 QEVANTSD
+521 ELTNISD

-542 RVVTDRQEN
+542 RIVTDRQEN

-558 NQMVAA
+558 NQMVAS
-564 NLRFVLSEKVKV
+564 NLR

>member
-42 IAKRGEIEMHIF
+42 IANRREIEMHIF
-54 HDERSAAFTA
+54 HDERSAAFAA

-90 AVVEAHYSEIPILV
+90 AVVEAHHSETPILI

-123 QRNLY
+123 QQNLY
-128 GVSVRKFVNAEVA
+128 GVAIRKFVNAEVA
-141 DDSESQTWRLIARD
+141 NDSESHTWRHIARD

-160 LGKVRGPVHL
+160 LGDVQGPVHL

-175 EPLMGVAA
+175 EPLMGFATNLPPRSASDAVITKKVA
-183 SLPQRHERSGT
+183 
-194 ITEKVGLP
+194 LP
-202 STRSLRKLK
+202 SSRSLRKLN
-211 KALKYKRGVIIAG
+211 KALESENGLIIAG
-224 AENYQGES
+224 PENYRVES
-232 VLRLAETLG
+232 ILRLAETLG
-241 WPVLADP
+241 WPIIADP
-248 RSSARVPS
+248 RSGTRVPN
-256 KVVVGA
+256 KLVVAG

-267 RDVEFSKKLQP
+267 RDEDFSKRLRP
-278 IVVLRF
+278 DVVLRF

-293 NSWLASSGAKQIVIT
+293 NSWLSGSGANQVVIT
-308 TTPTLAD
+308 TTQSLTD
-315 PDKLCALHIVGDID
+315 PDRQCSLHIVSDID
-329 ELCTELISAS
+329 ELCAGLV
-339 SVGQDP
+339 SVHS
-345 KDDFAWLDLWSASEE
+345 KEFVRKRSLSWLDKWVAAED
-360 SAQKSINAAISD
+360 SAQKAINAALAD

-380 VARALYGLLPEASNL
+380 VARAIYALVPEASHL

-404 DVEWFAAPRTGLR
+404 DVEWFGAPRNGLR
-417 VYANRG
+417 VHANRG
-423 ANGIDGVVSTAVGIA
+423 ANGIDGVVSTAVGVA

-443 PTSLLIGDI
+443 PTTLLIGDI
-452 ALLHDVNGLISL
+452 ALLHDVNGLINL
-464 VSREIDLRIVVID
+464 ASRKIDLRIVVID

-483 FSFLPQAQALEATKF
+483 FSFLPQAQTLDEAKF

-504 PHGVNIKMLAQ
+504 PHDANIKMLAQ
-515 AYEINA
+515 AHQINTH
-521 QEVANTSD
+521 ELTNISD

-558 NQMVAA
+558 NQMVAS
-564 NLRFVLSEKVKV
+564 NLR

>member
-25 RHAVVSPGS
+25 CHAVVSPGS

-42 IAKRGEIEMHIF
+42 IANRHEIEMHIF

-90 AVVEAHYSEIPILV
+90 AIVEAHHSEVPILI

-123 QRNLY
+123 QQNLY

-141 DDSESQTWRLIARD
+141 DDSESHTWRQIARD

-175 EPLMGVAA
+175 EPLMGVAT
-183 SLPQRHERSGT
+183 SLPPRHESSAT
-194 ITEKVGLP
+194 IAEKVVSP
-202 STRSLRKLK
+202 SARSIRKLK
-211 KALKYKRGVIIAG
+211 KALNAKNGVIIAG
-224 AENYQGES
+224 PENYRVES
-232 VLRLAETLG
+232 ILRLAEILS

-248 RSSARVPS
+248 RSGARVPS
-256 KVVVGA
+256 KFVVAA
-262 ADAIL
+262 ADSIL
-267 RDVEFSKKLQP
+267 RDEDFAKKLQP
-278 IVVLRF
+278 QVVLRF

-308 TTPTLAD
+308 TTSTLVD
-315 PDKLCALHIVGDID
+315 PDRLCALHIVGEID
-329 ELCTELISAS
+329 ELCAELVSARS
-339 SVGQDP
+339 NEQS
-345 KDDFAWLDLWSASEE
+345 KLDDFSWLDLWGTAEN
-360 SAQKSINAAISD
+360 SAQRSINTALAD
-372 EPGLTEPG
+372 EPGLSEPG

-417 VYANRG
+417 VHANRG

-443 PTSLLIGDI
+443 PTTLLIGDI

-483 FSFLPQAQALEATKF
+483 FSFLPQAQALEVTKF

-504 PHGVNIKMLAQ
+504 PHGVNLKMLAQ
-515 AYEINA
+515 AHEIDTH
-521 QEVANTSD
+521 EVANVSD
-529 LAEVLSQRGPWLA
+529 FAEILSQRGPWLA

-558 NQMVAA
+558 NQ
-564 NLRFVLSEKVKV
+564 

>member
-42 IAKRGEIEMHIF
+42 IANRQEIEMHIF

-90 AVVEAHYSEIPILV
+90 AGVEAHHSETPILI

-123 QRNLY
+123 QQNLY
-128 GVSVRKFVNAEVA
+128 GVAIRKFVNSEVA
-141 DDSESQTWRLIARD
+141 NDSESHTWRHIARD

-160 LGKVRGPVHL
+160 LGDVQGPVHL

-175 EPLMGVAA
+175 EPLMGFATNLPPRSASDAVITKKVA
-183 SLPQRHERSGT
+183 
-194 ITEKVGLP
+194 LP
-202 STRSLRKLK
+202 SSRSLRKLN
-211 KALKYKRGVIIAG
+211 KALESENGLIIAG
-224 AENYQGES
+224 PENYRVES
-232 VLRLAETLG
+232 IVRLAEALG
-241 WPVLADP
+241 WPIIADP
-248 RSSARVPS
+248 RSGTRVPN
-256 KVVVGA
+256 KLVVAG

-267 RDVEFSKKLQP
+267 RDEDFSKRLRP
-278 IVVLRF
+278 DVVLRF

-293 NSWLASSGAKQIVIT
+293 NSWLSGSGANQVVIT
-308 TTPTLAD
+308 TTPSLTD
-315 PDKLCALHIVGDID
+315 PDRQCSLHIVSDID
-329 ELCTELISAS
+329 ELCAGLV
-339 SVGQDP
+339 SVHS
-345 KDDFAWLDLWSASEE
+345 KESIRNRSLSWLDKWIAAED
-360 SAQKSINAAISD
+360 SAQKAINAALAD

-380 VARALYGLLPEASNL
+380 VARAIYALVPEASHL

-404 DVEWFAAPRTGLR
+404 DVEWFGAPRNGLR
-417 VYANRG
+417 VHANRG
-423 ANGIDGVVSTAVGIA
+423 ANGIDGVVSTAVGVA

-443 PTSLLIGDI
+443 PTTLLIGDI
-452 ALLHDVNGLISL
+452 ALLHDVNGLINL
-464 VSREIDLRIVVID
+464 ASRKIDLRIVVID

-483 FSFLPQAQALEATKF
+483 FSFLPQAQALDEAKF

-504 PHGVNIKMLAQ
+504 PHDANIKMLAQ
-515 AYEINA
+515 AHQINTH
-521 QEVANTSD
+521 ELTNISD

-558 NQMVAA
+558 NQMVAS
-564 NLRFVLSEKVKV
+564 NLR

>member
-11 FCATLVDEWLHCGV
+11 FCATLVDEWLQCGV

-42 IAKRGEIEMHIF
+42 IANRQEIEMHIF
-54 HDERSAAFTA
+54 HDERSAAFAA
-64 LGIAKASGVPAI
+64 LGIAKASGIPAI

-90 AVVEAHYSEIPILV
+90 AVVEAHHSEVPILI

-123 QRNLY
+123 QQNLY

-141 DDSESQTWRLIARD
+141 DESESHTWRKIARD

-175 EPLMGVAA
+175 EPLMGVAT
-183 SLPQRHERSGT
+183 SLPPRHERSAT
-194 ITEKVGLP
+194 IADKVDLP
-202 STRSLRKLK
+202 SARSLRKLK
-211 KALKYKRGVIIAG
+211 KALNFKNGVIIAG
-224 AENYQGES
+224 PENYQVES
-232 VLRLAETLG
+232 VLHLAQTLS

-248 RSSARVPS
+248 RSGARVPS
-256 KVVVGA
+256 KFVVAA
-262 ADAIL
+262 ADSIL
-267 RDVEFSKKLQP
+267 RDEDIAKKLQP
-278 IVVLRF
+278 QVVLRF

-315 PDKLCALHIVGDID
+315 PDQLCALHIVGEID
-329 ELCTELISAS
+329 ELCAELVSARTNE
-339 SVGQDP
+339 QI
-345 KDDFAWLDLWSASEE
+345 KRDDFSWLDLWDSAES
-360 SAQKSINAAISD
+360 SAQKSINAALAD
-372 EPGLTEPG
+372 EPGLSEPS

-417 VYANRG
+417 VHANRG

-443 PTSLLIGDI
+443 PTTLLIGDI
-452 ALLHDVNGLISL
+452 ALLHDVNGLIGL

-483 FSFLPQAQALEATKF
+483 FSFLPQAQNLELTKF

-504 PHGVNIKMLAQ
+504 PHGVNLKMVAQ
-515 AYEINA
+515 AHQINTH
-521 QEVANTSD
+521 EVANMSD
-529 LAEVLSQRGPWLA
+529 FAEVLSQRGPWLA

-558 NQMVAA
+558 NQMVAS
-564 NLRFVLSEKVKV
+564 NLR

>member
-11 FCATLVDEWLHCGV
+11 FCATLVDEWLQCGV

-42 IAKRGEIEMHIF
+42 IANRQEIEMHIF
-54 HDERSAAFTA
+54 HDERSAAFAA
-64 LGIAKASGVPAI
+64 LGIAKASGIPAI

-90 AVVEAHYSEIPILV
+90 AVVEAHHSEVPILI

-123 QRNLY
+123 QQNLY

-141 DDSESQTWRLIARD
+141 DESESHTWRKIARD

-160 LGKVRGPVHL
+160 LGKLRGPVHL

-175 EPLMGVAA
+175 EPLMGVAT
-183 SLPQRHERSGT
+183 SLPPRNERSAM
-194 ITEKVGLP
+194 IADKVDLP
-202 STRSLRKLK
+202 SARSLRKLK
-211 KALKYKRGVIIAG
+211 KALNFKNGVIIAG
-224 AENYQGES
+224 PENYQVES
-232 VLRLAETLG
+232 VLHLAQTLS

-248 RSSARVPS
+248 RSGARVPS
-256 KVVVGA
+256 KFVVAA
-262 ADAIL
+262 ADSIL
-267 RDVEFSKKLQP
+267 RDEDIAKKLQP
-278 IVVLRF
+278 QVVLRF

-315 PDKLCALHIVGDID
+315 PDQLCALHIVGEID
-329 ELCTELISAS
+329 EMCAELVSDRTNE
-339 SVGQDP
+339 QN
-345 KDDFAWLDLWSASEE
+345 KRDDFSWLDLWGSAES
-360 SAQKSINAAISD
+360 SAQKSINAALAD
-372 EPGLTEPG
+372 EPGLSEPG

-417 VYANRG
+417 VHANRG

-443 PTSLLIGDI
+443 PTTLLIGDI
-452 ALLHDVNGLISL
+452 ALLHDVNGLIGL

-483 FSFLPQAQALEATKF
+483 FSFLPQAQNLELTKF

-504 PHGVNIKMLAQ
+504 PHGVNLKMVAQ
-515 AYEINA
+515 AHQINTH
-521 QEVANTSD
+521 EVANMSD
-529 LAEVLSQRGPWLA
+529 FAEVLSQRGPWLA

-558 NQMVAA
+558 NQMVAS
-564 NLRFVLSEKVKV
+564 NLR

>member
-42 IAKRGEIEMHIF
+42 IANRQEIEMHIF
-54 HDERSAAFTA
+54 HDERSAAFAA

-90 AVVEAHYSEIPILV
+90 AVVEAHHSETPILI

-123 QRNLY
+123 QQNLY
-128 GVSVRKFVNAEVA
+128 GVAIRKFVNAEVA
-141 DDSESQTWRLIARD
+141 NDSESHTWRHIARD

-160 LGKVRGPVHL
+160 LGDVQGPVHL

-175 EPLMGVAA
+175 EPLMGFATNLPPRSASDAVITKKVA
-183 SLPQRHERSGT
+183 
-194 ITEKVGLP
+194 LP
-202 STRSLRKLK
+202 SSRSLRKLN
-211 KALKYKRGVIIAG
+211 KALESEKGLIIAG
-224 AENYQGES
+224 PENYRVES
-232 VLRLAETLG
+232 ILRLAENLG
-241 WPVLADP
+241 WPIIADP
-248 RSSARVPS
+248 RSGTRVPN
-256 KVVVGA
+256 KLVVAG

-267 RDVEFSKKLQP
+267 RDEDFSKRLRP
-278 IVVLRF
+278 DVVLRF

-293 NSWLASSGAKQIVIT
+293 NSWLSGSGANQVVIT
-308 TTPTLAD
+308 TTPSLTD
-315 PDKLCALHIVGDID
+315 PDRQCSLHIVSDID
-329 ELCTELISAS
+329 ELCAGLV
-339 SVGQDP
+339 SVHS
-345 KDDFAWLDLWSASEE
+345 KESVRKRSLSWLDKWVAAED
-360 SAQKSINAAISD
+360 SAQKAINAALAD

-380 VARALYGLLPEASNL
+380 VARAIYALVPEASHL

-404 DVEWFAAPRTGLR
+404 DVEWFGAPRSGLR
-417 VYANRG
+417 VHANRG
-423 ANGIDGVVSTAVGIA
+423 ANGIDGVVSTAVGVA

-443 PTSLLIGDI
+443 PTTLLIGDI
-452 ALLHDVNGLISL
+452 ALLHDVNGLINL
-464 VSREIDLRIVVID
+464 ASRKIDLRIVVID

-483 FSFLPQAQALEATKF
+483 FSFLPQAQTLDEAKF

-504 PHGVNIKMLAQ
+504 PHDANIKMLAQ
-515 AYEINA
+515 AHQINTH
-521 QEVANTSD
+521 ELTNISD

-558 NQMVAA
+558 NQMVAS
-564 NLRFVLSEKVKV
+564 NLR

>member
-42 IAKRGEIEMHIF
+42 IANRQEIEMHIF
-54 HDERSAAFTA
+54 HDERSAAFAA

-90 AVVEAHYSEIPILV
+90 AVVEAHHSETPILI

-123 QRNLY
+123 QQNLY
-128 GVSVRKFVNAEVA
+128 GVAIRKFVNAEVA
-141 DDSESQTWRLIARD
+141 NDSESHTWRHIARD

-160 LGKVRGPVHL
+160 LGDVQGPVHL

-175 EPLMGVAA
+175 EPLMGFATNLPPRDANDAVITKKVA
-183 SLPQRHERSGT
+183 
-194 ITEKVGLP
+194 LP
-202 STRSLRKLK
+202 SSRSLRKLN
-211 KALKYKRGVIIAG
+211 KALESENGLIIAG
-224 AENYQGES
+224 PENYRVES
-232 VLRLAETLG
+232 IVRLAEALG
-241 WPVLADP
+241 WPIIADP
-248 RSSARVPS
+248 RSGTRVPN
-256 KVVVGA
+256 KLVVAG

-267 RDVEFSKKLQP
+267 RDEDFSKRLRP
-278 IVVLRF
+278 DVVLRF

-293 NSWLASSGAKQIVIT
+293 NSWLSGSGANQVVIT
-308 TTPTLAD
+308 TTPSLTD
-315 PDKLCALHIVGDID
+315 PDRQCSLHIVSDID
-329 ELCTELISAS
+329 ELCAGLV
-339 SVGQDP
+339 SVHS
-345 KDDFAWLDLWSASEE
+345 KESVRKRSLSWLDKWVAAED
-360 SAQKSINAAISD
+360 SAQKAINAALAD

-380 VARALYGLLPEASNL
+380 VARAIYALVPEASHL

-404 DVEWFAAPRTGLR
+404 DVEWFGAPRNGLR
-417 VYANRG
+417 VHANRG
-423 ANGIDGVVSTAVGIA
+423 ANGIDGVVSTAVGVA

-443 PTSLLIGDI
+443 PTTLLIGDI
-452 ALLHDVNGLISL
+452 ALLHDVNGLINL
-464 VSREIDLRIVVID
+464 ASRKIDLRIVVID

-483 FSFLPQAQALEATKF
+483 FSFLPQAQTLDETKF

-504 PHGVNIKMLAQ
+504 PHDANIKMLAQ
-515 AYEINA
+515 AHQINTH
-521 QEVANTSD
+521 ELTNISD

-542 RVVTDRQEN
+542 RIVTDRQEN

-558 NQMVAA
+558 NQMVAS
-564 NLRFVLSEKVKV
+564 NLR

>member
-42 IAKRGEIEMHIF
+42 IANRQEIKMHIF
-54 HDERSAAFTA
+54 HDERSAAFAA

-90 AVVEAHYSEIPILV
+90 AVVEAHHSETPILI

-123 QRNLY
+123 QQNLY
-128 GVSVRKFVNAEVA
+128 GVAVRKFVNAEVA
-141 DDSESQTWRLIARD
+141 NDSESHTWRNIARD

-160 LGKVRGPVHL
+160 LGDVQGPVHL

-175 EPLMGVAA
+175 EPLMGFATNLPPRSANDAVITKKVA
-183 SLPQRHERSGT
+183 
-194 ITEKVGLP
+194 LP
-202 STRSLRKLK
+202 SSRSLRKLN
-211 KALKYKRGVIIAG
+211 KALESENGLIIAG
-224 AENYQGES
+224 PENYRVES
-232 VLRLAETLG
+232 IVRLAEALG
-241 WPVLADP
+241 WPIIADP
-248 RSSARVPS
+248 RSGTRVPN
-256 KVVVGA
+256 KLVVAG

-267 RDVEFSKKLQP
+267 RDEDFSKRLRP
-278 IVVLRF
+278 DVVLRF

-293 NSWLASSGAKQIVIT
+293 NSWLLGSGANQVVIT
-308 TTPTLAD
+308 TTPSLTD
-315 PDKLCALHIVGDID
+315 PDRQCSLHIVSDID
-329 ELCTELISAS
+329 ELCAGLV
-339 SVGQDP
+339 SVHS
-345 KDDFAWLDLWSASEE
+345 KESIRNRSLSWLDKWIAAED
-360 SAQKSINAAISD
+360 SAQKAINAALAD

-380 VARALYGLLPEASNL
+380 VARAIYALVPEASHL

-404 DVEWFAAPRTGLR
+404 DVEWFGAPRSGLR
-417 VYANRG
+417 VHANRG
-423 ANGIDGVVSTAVGIA
+423 ANGIDGVVSTAVGVA

-443 PTSLLIGDI
+443 PTTLLIGDI
-452 ALLHDVNGLISL
+452 ALLHDVNGLINL
-464 VSREIDLRIVVID
+464 ASRKIDLRIVVID

-483 FSFLPQAQALEATKF
+483 FSFLPQAQTLDEAKF

-504 PHGVNIKMLAQ
+504 PHDANIKMLAQ
-515 AYEINA
+515 AHQINTH
-521 QEVANTSD
+521 ELTNISD

-558 NQMVAA
+558 NQMVAS
-564 NLRFVLSEKVKV
+564 NLR

>member
-42 IAKRGEIEMHIF
+42 IANRQEIEMHIF
-54 HDERSAAFTA
+54 HDERSAAFAA

-90 AVVEAHYSEIPILV
+90 AVVEAHHSETPILI

-123 QRNLY
+123 QQNLY
-128 GVSVRKFVNAEVA
+128 GVAIRKFVNAEVA
-141 DDSESQTWRLIARD
+141 NDSESHTWRHIARD

-160 LGKVRGPVHL
+160 LGDVQGPVHL

-175 EPLMGVAA
+175 EPLMGFATNLPPRDANDAVITKKVA
-183 SLPQRHERSGT
+183 
-194 ITEKVGLP
+194 LP
-202 STRSLRKLK
+202 SSRSLRKLN
-211 KALKYKRGVIIAG
+211 KALESENGLIIAG
-224 AENYQGES
+224 PENYRVES
-232 VLRLAETLG
+232 IVRLAEALG
-241 WPVLADP
+241 WPIIADP
-248 RSSARVPS
+248 RSGTRVPN
-256 KVVVGA
+256 KLVVAG

-267 RDVEFSKKLQP
+267 RDEDFSKRLRP
-278 IVVLRF
+278 DVVLRF

-293 NSWLASSGAKQIVIT
+293 NSWLSGSGANQVVIT
-308 TTPTLAD
+308 TTPSLTD
-315 PDKLCALHIVGDID
+315 PDRQCSLHIVSDID
-329 ELCTELISAS
+329 ELCAGLV
-339 SVGQDP
+339 SVHS
-345 KDDFAWLDLWSASEE
+345 KESVRKRSLSWLDKWVAAED
-360 SAQKSINAAISD
+360 SAQKAINAALAD

-380 VARALYGLLPEASNL
+380 VARAIYALVPEASHL

-404 DVEWFAAPRTGLR
+404 DVEWFGAPRNGLR
-417 VYANRG
+417 VHANRG
-423 ANGIDGVVSTAVGIA
+423 ANGIDGVVSTAVGVA

-443 PTSLLIGDI
+443 PTTLLIGDI
-452 ALLHDVNGLISL
+452 ALLHDVNGLINL
-464 VSREIDLRIVVID
+464 ASRKIDLRIVVID

-483 FSFLPQAQALEATKF
+483 FSFLPQAQALDEAKF

-504 PHGVNIKMLAQ
+504 PHDANIKMLAQ
-515 AYEINA
+515 AHQINTH
-521 QEVANTSD
+521 ELTNISD

-558 NQMVAA
+558 NQMVAS
-564 NLRFVLSEKVKV
+564 NLR

>member
-42 IAKRGEIEMHIF
+42 IANRQEIEMHIF
-54 HDERSAAFTA
+54 HDERSAAFAA

-90 AVVEAHYSEIPILV
+90 AVVEAHHSETPILI

-123 QRNLY
+123 QQNLY
-128 GVSVRKFVNAEVA
+128 GVAIRKFVNAEVA
-141 DDSESQTWRLIARD
+141 NDSESHTWRHIARD

-160 LGKVRGPVHL
+160 LGDVQGPVHL

-175 EPLMGVAA
+175 EPLMGFATNLPPRSASDAVITKKVA
-183 SLPQRHERSGT
+183 
-194 ITEKVGLP
+194 LP
-202 STRSLRKLK
+202 SSRSLRKLN
-211 KALKYKRGVIIAG
+211 KALESENGLIIAG
-224 AENYQGES
+224 PENYRVES
-232 VLRLAETLG
+232 ILRLAETLG
-241 WPVLADP
+241 WPIIADP
-248 RSSARVPS
+248 RSGTRVPN
-256 KVVVGA
+256 KLVVAG

-267 RDVEFSKKLQP
+267 RDEDFSKRLRP
-278 IVVLRF
+278 DVVLRF

-293 NSWLASSGAKQIVIT
+293 NSWLSGSGANQVVIT
-308 TTPTLAD
+308 TTPSLTD
-315 PDKLCALHIVGDID
+315 PDRQCSLHIVSDID
-329 ELCTELISAS
+329 ELCAGLV
-339 SVGQDP
+339 SVHS
-345 KDDFAWLDLWSASEE
+345 KESVRNRNLSWLDKWIAAED
-360 SAQKSINAAISD
+360 SAQKAINAALAD

-380 VARALYGLLPEASNL
+380 VARAIYALVPEASHL

-404 DVEWFAAPRTGLR
+404 DVEWFGAPRNGLR
-417 VYANRG
+417 VHANRG
-423 ANGIDGVVSTAVGIA
+423 ANGIDGVVSTAVGVA

-443 PTSLLIGDI
+443 PTTLLIGDI
-452 ALLHDVNGLISL
+452 ALLHDVNGLINL
-464 VSREIDLRIVVID
+464 ASRKIDLRIVVID

-483 FSFLPQAQALEATKF
+483 FSFLPQAQTLDEAKF

-504 PHGVNIKMLAQ
+504 PHDANIKMLAQ
-515 AYEINA
+515 AHQINTH
-521 QEVANTSD
+521 ELTNISD

-542 RVVTDRQEN
+542 RVVTDRHEN

-558 NQMVAA
+558 NQMVAS
-564 NLRFVLSEKVKV
+564 NLR

>member
-42 IAKRGEIEMHIF
+42 IANRQEIEMHIF
-54 HDERSAAFTA
+54 HDERSAAFAA

-90 AVVEAHYSEIPILV
+90 AVVEAHHSETPILI

-123 QRNLY
+123 QQNLY
-128 GVSVRKFVNAEVA
+128 GVAIRKFVNAEVA
-141 DDSESQTWRLIARD
+141 NDSESHTWRHIARD
-155 LFATS
+155 LFTTS
-160 LGKVRGPVHL
+160 LGDVQGPVHL

-175 EPLMGVAA
+175 EPLMGFATNLPPRSASDAVITKKVA
-183 SLPQRHERSGT
+183 
-194 ITEKVGLP
+194 LP
-202 STRSLRKLK
+202 SSRSLRKLN
-211 KALKYKRGVIIAG
+211 KALESENGLIIAG
-224 AENYQGES
+224 PENYRVES
-232 VLRLAETLG
+232 ILRLAETLG
-241 WPVLADP
+241 WPIIADP
-248 RSSARVPS
+248 RSGTRVPN
-256 KVVVGA
+256 KLVVAG

-267 RDVEFSKKLQP
+267 RDEDFSKRLRP
-278 IVVLRF
+278 DVVLRF

-293 NSWLASSGAKQIVIT
+293 NSWLSGSGANQVIIT
-308 TTPTLAD
+308 TTPSLTD
-315 PDKLCALHIVGDID
+315 PDRQCSLHIVSDID
-329 ELCTELISAS
+329 ELCAGLV
-339 SVGQDP
+339 SVHS
-345 KDDFAWLDLWSASEE
+345 KESIRNRSLSWLDKWIAAED
-360 SAQKSINAAISD
+360 SAQKAINAALAD

-380 VARALYGLLPEASNL
+380 VARAIYALVPEASHL

-404 DVEWFAAPRTGLR
+404 DVEWFGAPRNGLR
-417 VYANRG
+417 VHANRG
-423 ANGIDGVVSTAVGIA
+423 ANGIDGVVSTAVGVA

-443 PTSLLIGDI
+443 PTTLLIGDI
-452 ALLHDVNGLISL
+452 ALLHDVNGLINL
-464 VSREIDLRIVVID
+464 ASRKIDLRIVVID

-483 FSFLPQAQALEATKF
+483 FSFLPQAQALDEAKF

-504 PHGVNIKMLAQ
+504 PHDANIKMLAQ
-515 AYEINA
+515 AHQINTH
-521 QEVANTSD
+521 ELTNISD

-558 NQMVAA
+558 NQMVAS
-564 NLRFVLSEKVKV
+564 NLR

>member
-42 IAKRGEIEMHIF
+42 IANRQEIEMHIF

-90 AVVEAHYSEIPILV
+90 AVVEAHHSETPILI

-123 QRNLY
+123 QQNLY
-128 GVSVRKFVNAEVA
+128 GVAIRKFVNAEVA
-141 DDSESQTWRLIARD
+141 NDSESHTWRHIARD

-160 LGKVRGPVHL
+160 LGDVQGPVHL

-175 EPLMGVAA
+175 EPLMGFATNLPPRDANDAVITKKVA
-183 SLPQRHERSGT
+183 
-194 ITEKVGLP
+194 LP
-202 STRSLRKLK
+202 SSRSLRKLN
-211 KALKYKRGVIIAG
+211 KALESENGLIIAG
-224 AENYQGES
+224 PENYRVES
-232 VLRLAETLG
+232 ILRLAETLG
-241 WPVLADP
+241 WPIIADP
-248 RSSARVPS
+248 RSGTRVPN
-256 KVVVGA
+256 KLVVAG

-267 RDVEFSKKLQP
+267 RDEDFSKRLRP
-278 IVVLRF
+278 DVVLRF

-293 NSWLASSGAKQIVIT
+293 NSWLSGSGANQVVIT
-308 TTPTLAD
+308 TTPSLTD
-315 PDKLCALHIVGDID
+315 PDRQCSLHIVSDID
-329 ELCTELISAS
+329 ELCAGLV
-339 SVGQDP
+339 SVHS
-345 KDDFAWLDLWSASEE
+345 KESVRKRSLSWLDKWVAAED
-360 SAQKSINAAISD
+360 SAQKAINAALAD

-380 VARALYGLLPEASNL
+380 VARAIYALVPEASHL

-404 DVEWFAAPRTGLR
+404 DVEWFGAPRSGLR
-417 VYANRG
+417 VHANRG
-423 ANGIDGVVSTAVGIA
+423 ANGIDGVVSTAVGVA

-443 PTSLLIGDI
+443 PTTLLIGDI
-452 ALLHDVNGLISL
+452 ALLHDVNGLINL
-464 VSREIDLRIVVID
+464 ASRKIDLRIVVID

-483 FSFLPQAQALEATKF
+483 FSFLPQAQALDEAKF

-504 PHGVNIKMLAQ
+504 PHDANIKMLAQ
-515 AYEINA
+515 AHQINTH
-521 QEVANTSD
+521 ELTNISD

-558 NQMVAA
+558 NQMVAS
-564 NLRFVLSEKVKV
+564 NLR

>member
-42 IAKRGEIEMHIF
+42 IANRQEIEMHIF
-54 HDERSAAFTA
+54 HDERSAAFAA
-64 LGIAKASGVPAI
+64 LGVAKASGVPAI

-90 AVVEAHYSEIPILV
+90 AVVEAHHSETPILI

-123 QRNLY
+123 QQNLY
-128 GVSVRKFVNAEVA
+128 GVAIRKFVNAEVA
-141 DDSESQTWRLIARD
+141 DDSESHTWRHIARD

-160 LGKVRGPVHL
+160 LGDVQGPVHL

-175 EPLMGVAA
+175 EPLMGFATNLPPRSASDAVITKKVA
-183 SLPQRHERSGT
+183 
-194 ITEKVGLP
+194 LP
-202 STRSLRKLK
+202 SSRSLRKLN
-211 KALKYKRGVIIAG
+211 KALESEKGLIIAG
-224 AENYQGES
+224 PENYRVES
-232 VLRLAETLG
+232 ILRLAENLG
-241 WPVLADP
+241 WPIIADP
-248 RSSARVPS
+248 RSGTRVPN
-256 KVVVGA
+256 KLVVAG

-267 RDVEFSKKLQP
+267 RDEDFSKRLRP
-278 IVVLRF
+278 DVVLRF

-293 NSWLASSGAKQIVIT
+293 NSWLSGSGANQVVIT
-308 TTPTLAD
+308 TTPSLTD
-315 PDKLCALHIVGDID
+315 PDRQCSLHIVGDID
-329 ELCTELISAS
+329 ELCAGLV
-339 SVGQDP
+339 SVHS
-345 KDDFAWLDLWSASEE
+345 KESIRNRSLSWLDKWIAAED
-360 SAQKSINAAISD
+360 SAQKAINAALAD

-380 VARALYGLLPEASNL
+380 VARAIYALVPEASHL

-404 DVEWFAAPRTGLR
+404 DVEWFGAPRNGLR
-417 VYANRG
+417 VHANRG
-423 ANGIDGVVSTAVGIA
+423 ANGIDGVVSTAVGVA

-443 PTSLLIGDI
+443 PTTLLIGDI
-452 ALLHDVNGLISL
+452 ALLHDVNGLINL
-464 VSREIDLRIVVID
+464 ASRKIDLRIVVID

-483 FSFLPQAQALEATKF
+483 FSFLPQAQTLDEAKF

-504 PHGVNIKMLAQ
+504 PHDANIKMLAQ
-515 AYEINA
+515 AHQINTH
-521 QEVANTSD
+521 ELTNISD

-542 RVVTDRQEN
+542 RAVTDRQEN

-558 NQMVAA
+558 NQMVAS
-564 NLRFVLSEKVKV
+564 NLR